1 MTAWAAILFCAL
13 PRDVLLV
20 WEPKNPKNCL
30 KYANTNVL
38 SIVYIYIKAK
48 PAPNSASDWP
58 PSWFCALP
66 ETSCLSGSRKTPKTA
81 QKNPFLTRNGTIRAP
96 HRKYLGSHAPHP
108 TLLISIAM
116 PR

>member
-81 QKNPFLTRNGTIRAP
+81 QKNPFLTRNGTISVVRMWCAC
-96 HRKYLGSHAPHP
+96 GAHASNMDVCL
-108 TLLISIAM
+108 TALA
-116 PR
+116 

>member
-1 MTAWAAILFCAL
+1 MLIQMFS
-13 PRDVLLV
+13 LL
-20 WEPKNPKNCL
+20 C
-30 KYANTNVL
+30 
-38 SIVYIYIKAK
+38 IYIKAK

-96 HRKYLGSHAPHP
+96 QRKPEVRRITRNPPYT
-108 TLLISIAM
+108 TLV
-116 PR
+116 